1 MFCCREFITEWDC
14 SGRYFTHVFWYKESH
29 HYSDWVCRRAMLE
42 VVNYD
47 IV

>member
-14 SGRYFTHVFWYKESH
+14 SGIGILLMYFGI
-29 HYSDWVCRRAMLE
+29 RRAMLE